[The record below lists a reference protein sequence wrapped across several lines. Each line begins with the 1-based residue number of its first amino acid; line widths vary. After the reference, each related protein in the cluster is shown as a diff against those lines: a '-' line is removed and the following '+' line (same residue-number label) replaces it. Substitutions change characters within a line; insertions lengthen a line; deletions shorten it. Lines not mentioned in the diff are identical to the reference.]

1 MKEDLVSRQQVN
13 YIFIYLKKKLFSLNT
28 FSYFTTG
35 SIVNTDTNKWELN
48 IANKACLKEK
58 TRLATPDTQDDKDAL
73 NGAFH
78 QNSGTMKVDQS
89 GSYNLMMGFMKH
101 TSAATTPV
109 ESWSWNDR

>member
-1 MKEDLVSRQQVN
+1 MFQGNRSD
-13 YIFIYLKKKLFSLNT
+13 YISIIYLKKKYFLLIL